1 MTDSRQWLDRLVHA
15 TNAHDLDGLVACFA
29 PDYVN
34 VTPAHPARGFV
45 GAEQVRANWAQI
57 FGGVPDITVEVVAAT
72 FDAGA
77 AWTQWE
83 MRGTRRD
90 GSPHRMAG
98 VILFEVED
106 GLARKATFFLEPVDD
121 GPGTVDEAV
130 REQVVR

>member
-57 FGGVPDITVEVVAAT
+57 FGGVPDIEVEVVAAT